1 MTKFM
6 CLFGLFAA
14 VIAFAVAPSQAE
26 TLQDALVSAYENNP
40 TLKAQRAKL
49 RAVDEGVPQ
58 ALSGWRPT
66 VRASGDTGIERR
78 DSSTAST
85 NQPER
90 RTPGSVALSVSQPIF
105 RGGQTVAGTGRAE
118 NLVRAERA
126 SLTAVEQ
133 NVLRDVATAFTN
145 VVRDQAVLEL
155 NTNNEQVLRRNLEAA
170 RDRFEVGEIT
180 RTDVSQAESRLARAR
195 ADRIQAEGNLAS
207 SRAVYENVVGVL
219 PGILVAP
226 APIGEVPESLQST
239 LDIASRENPGLIL
252 AEFTELAANDN
263 VDLTFGELLPT
274 LSLDGTLSKAYDQTA
289 RGSETESAKISAVLS
304 VPLYQAGAVT
314 SRVRQSRQVAN
325 QRKIEVEIARR
336 AAREA
341 STRAWEALATVG
353 ARITSIQAQIL
364 SAEIALE
371 GVREEAA
378 VGSRTVLDILD
389 AEQELLDARAS
400 LVRATR
406 DELVARIDLLAAI
419 GRLTAEALDL
429 PVAVYDAET
438 HYIEVRDKFW

>member
-6 CLFGLFAA
+6 CLCGLFTS

-78 DSSTAST
+78 DSSTTST

-105 RGGQTVAGTGRAE
+105 RGGKTVAGTGRAE

-239 LDIASRENPGLIL
+239 LDIARHENPGLIL

-289 RGSETESAKISAVLS
+289 RGSETESAKVSAVLS